1 MQRHDRSEPRLNKR
15 KGGDSKLVL
24 TTSYEIPEEGERK
37 TAIISKIEEKKSKEV
52 FTNSKGEYK
61 GKFSNPDDP
70 VFVVYGN
77 LKGENKELKLGTV
90 NAPNS
95 RKVWPNSNFGK
106 LCRSV
111 GLKGRINIK
120 DFKGKEVPV
129 QLDARGF
136 PRLAL

>member
-1 MQRHDRSEPRLNKR
+1 M
-15 KGGDSKLVL
+15 VL
-24 TTSYEIPEEGERK
+24 TSSYEIPEEGERR
-37 TAIISKIEEKKSKEV
+37 TAIISNIEQKKSKEV

-70 VFVVYGN
+70 VFVIYGN
-77 LKGENKELKLGTV
+77 LKGENRELKLGTV
-90 NAPNS
+90 NAPTDK
-95 RKVWPNSNFGK
+95 KVWPNSNFGK
-106 LCRSV
+106 LCRLA
-111 GLKGRINIK
+111 GLKGKVNVK